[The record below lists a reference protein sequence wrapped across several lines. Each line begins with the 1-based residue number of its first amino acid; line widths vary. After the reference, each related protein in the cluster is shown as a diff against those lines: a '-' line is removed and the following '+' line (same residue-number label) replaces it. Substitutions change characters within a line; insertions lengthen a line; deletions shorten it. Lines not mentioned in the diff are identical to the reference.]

1 MFLLVKGNGSN
12 GWENVLI
19 VANEDDTD
27 IYLDGDLSV
36 VFANLAKAG
45 DYVLIEEMNIV
56 MEDQVERYMLV
67 HLKMFMLGKEW
78 DSEARLTKG
87 CFVPPLS
94 CQSQGGVNNIP

>member
-1 MFLLVKGNGSN
+1 MEYVFVKGNGSN

-45 DYVLIEEMNIV
+45 DYLLIEGNEYSNGGSNRTLYVSASKNVYAWQGIG
-56 MEDQVERYMLV
+56 
-67 HLKMFMLGKEW
+67 LG
-78 DSEARLTKG
+78 SEANQG
-87 CFVPPLS
+87 MFFVPPLFAL
-94 CQSQGGVNNIP
+94 